1 MVLVFSKK
9 SKQKNVLNTMNE
21 NRISN
26 DDFRERVENDGN
38 IYVNKSVEDDMT
50 IYRNNFRNVL

>member
-9 SKQKNVLNTMNE
+9 SKQKDVLNTMNE

-50 IYRNNFRNVL
+50 IYRNDFRNVL

>member
-50 IYRNNFRNVL
+50 IYRNDFRNVL

>member
-9 SKQKNVLNTMNE
+9 SKEKNVLNTMNE

-50 IYRNNFRNVL
+50 IYRNDFRNVL

>member
-1 MVLVFSKK
+1 
-9 SKQKNVLNTMNE
+9 MNE